1 MSLETQPIRYQDR
14 VATVVGGR
22 GQLGSRIVKG
32 LDGLGFRE
40 VRVCEKGDPFTDF
53 VRLST
58 DLFFAVDAD
67 QAKDMLQSTRDLLQ
81 PQHSILDGSSVKA
94 PLISLY
100 RELDNFGISVCSTHL
115 GAVPAQPW
123 RGVKVW
129 VCEVG
134 QNSEN
139 AKRLAIDLFLSKNT
153 SIQQIDIEDH
163 QKVEQDQWFTFAV
176 MHIFAAAL
184 RKYGLPL
191 ERFNAFATLNAEL
204 ATLPLGRTLGQGTV
218 VPSEVLHSQPRKRE
232 FFDEI
237 SAALEELRGSLDDR
251 EKLQEFMGRN
261 IEFHNNPAGVVNSVF
276 KKAGIVGARN
286 ANLRMYAF
294 SFRTTD
300 DRPGKLRELLRPFYN
315 EGANLTAIDSM
326 PGVITPDE
334 EQRGVNS
341 DNIVDFDIGI
351 DPRTIDPQKAERI
364 KENLRKMGCAVDNRQ
379 II

>member
-1 MSLETQPIRYQDR
+1 MSLETQPISYNER

-32 LDGLGFRE
+32 LDGLGFKE

-67 QAKDMLQSTRDLLQ
+67 QAKDMLQSVRDLLQ
-81 PQHSILDGSSVKA
+81 QQHSVLDGSSVKS

-100 RELDNFGISVCSTHL
+100 RELDNYGISVCSTHL

-134 QNSEN
+134 QNSER
-139 AKRLAIDLFLSKNT
+139 AKRLALDLFLAKNT
-153 SIQQIDIEDH
+153 SIQQIEIGDH
-163 QKVEQDQWFTFAV
+163 EKVEQDQWFTFAIMRV
-176 MHIFAAAL
+176 FAGAL

-191 ERFNAFATLNAEL
+191 DGFNAFATLNAEL
-204 ATLPLGRTLGQGTV
+204 ATLPLGRTLGQGTI

-232 FFDEI
+232 FFNEI

-251 EKLQEFMGRN
+251 EKLQEFMERN
-261 IEFHNNPAGVVNSVF
+261 
-276 KKAGIVGARN
+276 
-286 ANLRMYAF
+286 
-294 SFRTTD
+294 
-300 DRPGKLRELLRPFYN
+300 
-315 EGANLTAIDSM
+315 
-326 PGVITPDE
+326 
-334 EQRGVNS
+334 
-341 DNIVDFDIGI
+341 
-351 DPRTIDPQKAERI
+351 
-364 KENLRKMGCAVDNRQ
+364 
-379 II
+379 

>member
-1 MSLETQPIRYQDR
+1 MSLETQPVRYEDR

-32 LDGLGFRE
+32 LDGLGFKE

-53 VRLST
+53 IRLST

-67 QAKDMLQSTRDLLQ
+67 QAKDMLHSTRDLLQ
-81 PQHSILDGSSVKA
+81 PQHSILDGSSVKS

-139 AKRLAIDLFLSKNT
+139 AKRLAVDLFLAKNT

-184 RKYGLPL
+184 RRYGLPL

-204 ATLPLGRTLGQGTV
+204 ATLPLGRTLGQGTI

-237 SAALEELRGSLDDR
+237 SGALEELRGSLDNR
-251 EKLQEFMGRN
+251 EKLQEFMEQN
-261 IEFHNNPAGVVNSVF
+261 IQFHNDPVGVVNSVF

-300 DRPGKLRELLRPFYN
+300 DRPGKLRELLRPFYY
-315 EGANLTAIDSM
+315 EGANLTAIDSI

-334 EQRGVNS
+334 EQQGVNS

-364 KENLRKMGCAVDNRQ
+364 KENLRKMGCVVDNRQ

>member
-1 MSLETQPIRYQDR
+1 MSLETQPTGYQDR
-14 VATVVGGR
+14 IATVVGGR

-32 LDGLGFRE
+32 LDGLGFKE

-81 PQHSILDGSSVKA
+81 PQHSILDGSSVKS

-129 VCEVG
+129 VCEIG

-139 AKRLAIDLFLSKNT
+139 AKRLAVDLFLAKNT

-204 ATLPLGRTLGQGTV
+204 ATLPLGRTLGQGTI
-218 VPSEVLHSQPRKRE
+218 VPSEVVYSQPRKGE

-251 EKLQEFMGRN
+251 EKLQEFMERN
-261 IEFHNNPAGVVNSVF
+261 IEFHNNPAGVVSSVF

-294 SFRTTD
+294 GFRTTD

-334 EQRGVNS
+334 EQQGVNP

-351 DPRTIDPQKAERI
+351 DPHTIDTQKAERI
-364 KENLRKMGCAVDNRQ
+364 KENLRKMGCVIDSRQ